1 MEATLTKKD
10 GKIQMDK
17 SFEFMCSTL
26 RNGEYTVTIKKKT
39 QPRTLNQNALMWKWF
54 QCIGACL
61 REYTGEEYWST
72 AAGVQ
77 DIHDLYC
84 KKFLVKQVHVNG
96 KVETIVRGTS
106 KLNTLEMHNF
116 MESVKIDAERA
127 KKIKSDAQDRLASIK
142 TEIKDLAAEV
152 KKGTR
157 EYHLSS
163 KNTIRFA
170 LDGYFL
176 YYSWVN
182 GEFKLVKAEKIPD
195 WDKRSLWAQEDRN
208 RKAMLDLFGIEYPEV
223 ERPIDDTEDYGDK
236 FEEDLSDKLPEEEP
250 EDDE

>member
-1 MEATLTKKD
+1 MIAN
-10 GKIQMDK
+10 
-17 SFEFMCSTL
+17 L
-26 RNGEYTVTIKKKT
+26 RNYEPETIEFVVPDSIREKFPPVLFQGSTNVDELIKLVNEHFNATFPESEVTQRLLDEFEISEI
-39 QPRTLNQNALMWKWF
+39 R
-54 QCIGACL
+54 
-61 REYTGEEYWST
+61 EEYC
-72 AAGVQ
+72 
-77 DIHDLYC
+77 I
-84 KKFLVKQVHVNG
+84 KQENEVP
-96 KVETIVRGTS
+96 KRERE
-106 KLNTLEMHNF
+106 LLEA
-116 MESVKIDAERA
+116 IERA

-195 WDKRSLWAQEDRN
+195 WEEAKRKVRIRDGHKCQMCGKDFNLEIHHKTYRVNGKSIVGHELEH
-208 RKAMLDLFGIEYPEV
+208 LDCLV
-223 ERPIDDTEDYGDK
+223 TLCGDCHSK
-236 FEEDLSDKLPEEEP
+236 VHKYHIKL
-250 EDDE
+250 

>member
-1 MEATLTKKD
+1 MIAN
-10 GKIQMDK
+10 
-17 SFEFMCSTL
+17 L
-26 RNGEYTVTIKKKT
+26 RNYEPDEIEFVVPDVIREKFPPVLFEGSTNVDEIIKLVNENFNATFPESELT
-39 QPRTLNQNALMWKWF
+39 QRILDTFEIEK
-54 QCIGACL
+54 I
-61 REYTGEEYWST
+61 REEYC
-72 AAGVQ
+72 
-77 DIHDLYC
+77 I
-84 KKFLVKQVHVNG
+84 KQESEVP
-96 KVETIVRGTS
+96 KRERE
-106 KLNTLEMHNF
+106 LLEA
-116 MESVKIDAERA
+116 IERA

-176 YYSWVN
+176 YYSWVD
-182 GEFKLVKAEKIPD
+182 GALKLVKGEKIPD

-223 ERPIDDTEDYGDK
+223 DRPVDVNDEDTGDN
-236 FEEDLSDKLPEEEP
+236 FNDAFFDGEGDSEG
-250 EDDE
+250 DE

>member
-1 MEATLTKKD
+1 MIAN
-10 GKIQMDK
+10 
-17 SFEFMCSTL
+17 L
-26 RNGEYTVTIKKKT
+26 RNYEPETIEFVVPDSIREKFPPVLFQGSTNVDELIKLVNEHFNATFPESEVTQRLLDEFEISEI
-39 QPRTLNQNALMWKWF
+39 R
-54 QCIGACL
+54 
-61 REYTGEEYWST
+61 EEYC
-72 AAGVQ
+72 
-77 DIHDLYC
+77 I
-84 KKFLVKQVHVNG
+84 KQENEVP
-96 KVETIVRGTS
+96 KRERE
-106 KLNTLEMHNF
+106 LLEA
-116 MESVKIDAERA
+116 IERA

-195 WDKRSLWAQEDRN
+195 WDN
-208 RKAMLDLFGIEYPEV
+208 VLFGHRKIE
-223 ERPIDDTEDYGDK
+223 TEK
-236 FEEDLSDKLPEEEP
+236 RCLICLVLNILK
-250 EDDE
+250 

>member
-1 MEATLTKKD
+1 MIAN
-10 GKIQMDK
+10 
-17 SFEFMCSTL
+17 L
-26 RNGEYTVTIKKKT
+26 RNYEPDEIEFVVPDVIREKFPPVLFEGSTNVDEIIKLVNENFNATFPESELT
-39 QPRTLNQNALMWKWF
+39 QRILDTFEIEQ
-54 QCIGACL
+54 I
-61 REYTGEEYWST
+61 REEYC
-72 AAGVQ
+72 
-77 DIHDLYC
+77 I
-84 KKFLVKQVHVNG
+84 KQENEVP
-96 KVETIVRGTS
+96 KRERE
-106 KLNTLEMHNF
+106 LLEA
-116 MESVKIDAERA
+116 IERA

-176 YYSWVN
+176 YYSWVD
-182 GEFKLVKAEKIPD
+182 GALKLVKGEKIPD

-223 ERPIDDTEDYGDK
+223 DRPVDVNDEDTGDN
-236 FEEDLSDKLPEEEP
+236 FNDAFFDGEGDSEG
-250 EDDE
+250 DE

>member
-1 MEATLTKKD
+1 MIAN
-10 GKIQMDK
+10 
-17 SFEFMCSTL
+17 L
-26 RNGEYTVTIKKKT
+26 RNYEPDEIEFVVPDVIREKFPPVLFEGSTNVDEIIKLVNENFNATFPESELT
-39 QPRTLNQNALMWKWF
+39 QRILDTFEIEQ
-54 QCIGACL
+54 I
-61 REYTGEEYWST
+61 REEYC
-72 AAGVQ
+72 
-77 DIHDLYC
+77 I
-84 KKFLVKQVHVNG
+84 KQESEVP
-96 KVETIVRGTS
+96 KRERE
-106 KLNTLEMHNF
+106 LLEA
-116 MESVKIDAERA
+116 IERA

-176 YYSWVN
+176 YYSWVD
-182 GEFKLVKAEKIPD
+182 GALKLVKGEKIPD

-223 ERPIDDTEDYGDK
+223 DRPVDVNDEDTGDN
-236 FEEDLSDKLPEEEP
+236 FNDAFFDGEGDSEGD
-250 EDDE
+250 